1 MEKLA
6 TNVDEQI
13 AKLESRGMTICDKD
27 KAKECLLDIGYFRLG
42 FYWFPFEES
51 YPRKMNRDHKFKEGT
66 NFDYAI
72 RLYYFDYNLRNIF
85 LKYINRIEI
94 NFRTKLIYHASNR
107 YKQDPFWYQNSKYVN
122 MAFLEGDVMEK
133 AMKDVSKEEVI
144 IQDMKVHKRS
154 ISPAW
159 KAMEFFSFG
168 TAISLYDNLK
178 EGPLKCEISNL
189 YGMSSPNNFLSYID
203 TVRKLRNYCAH
214 GKVLFDKNLPE
225 AISNGPLGYLG
236 NSKTQLFGAYRVL
249 EYLLGQVSQNRAED
263 MKQEIK
269 ALFNK
274 MPDDIVKQII
284 LQNSGFQLSMI

>member
-133 AMKDVSKEEVI
+133 AMKDASREEVI

-236 NSKTQLFGAYRVL
+236 NSKTQLFGAYRVF

>member
-13 AKLESRGMTICDKD
+13 ARLESSGMIIDDKD

-42 FYWFPFEES
+42 FYWFPFEKS
-51 YPRKMNRDHKFKEGT
+51 YPRKANRTHEFKEGT
-66 NFDYAI
+66 CFDYAI
-72 RLYYFDYNLRNIF
+72 RLYYFDYDLRNIL

-94 NFRTKLIYHASNR
+94 NFRTKLIYQASNR
-107 YKQDPFWYQNSKYVN
+107 YKQDPFWYQDSKYVN
-122 MAFLEGDVMEK
+122 QAFLEDDVMEK
-133 AMKDVSKEEVI
+133 AMKDASKEDVI
-144 IQDMKVHKRS
+144 IQDMRVHKRN

-159 KAMEFFSFG
+159 KTMEFFSFG
-168 TAISLYDNLK
+168 ATISLYNNLK

-249 EYLLGQVSQNRAED
+249 EYLLGRISQNRVQD
-263 MKQEIK
+263 LKQEVK
-269 ALFNK
+269 ALFSK
-274 MPDDIVKQII
+274 MPDDIVKQIV
-284 LQNSGFQLSMI
+284 LQNSGFQLSML

>member
-42 FYWFPFEES
+42 FYWFPFEKS